1 MRKLL
6 IGIVVLLVLLG
17 AAAVALPFLI
27 PTGPLVARLEQAVEQ
42 RTGRDFTVAGPVSVS
57 VLPVLAVTAEDVRFA
72 GFQGGD
78 DLLRLGRLDLRLR
91 LWPLLSGDV
100 QVDRFVLVEPRIV
113 LETDAR
119 GRANWDLTAPQSS
132 APQSGA
138 PQSGATVQD
147 LALGDVEVVDGTL
160 IYRDGAAGTER
171 VVQDLDASVTLAA
184 LDEPLAVEATLSLDG
199 RPLRLSASAA
209 PARAVVAGG
218 NADIQASVEA
228 AGTALTLGGTL
239 ARPADGGVPRLEG
252 PVQATVD
259 SLPDL
264 LAWLTGGAPPE
275 LPVQSLRLA
284 GTLQATPQR
293 VALGGFDLAADDIA
307 AKGDIAVALGG
318 ARPAVRGSVAVA
330 RLDLDRLLP
339 PPPAAEPTPVPATPP
354 AGQPPAAGAT
364 ADPGW
369 SREPVDLS
377 ALRLADADL
386 TVQLAGVLVSGV
398 EAGPT
403 RLGLTLDNG
412 RLAATLGETA
422 LFGGSVRG
430 AARIDGRAATPG
442 WQVDATVAGMQAEPV
457 LTRFA
462 GFKRLTGASDV
473 ELALKAAG
481 ASPHDIMGSLDGRA
495 SMVFRDGAI
504 KGINIANM
512 VRAVTGGTA
521 EGPQQTDFAELGAS
535 FAIAGGVARTDDLRL
550 LAPLLRVQGGGTVAL
565 QERQV
570 DLRIVPRLVASIE
583 GQGAGRTD
591 QSGLS
596 VPILVRGS
604 FTDLSFTPDL
614 AGIARETLR
623 DPKAAKEA
631 LKDLKGTLK
640 GATEGVKPE
649 DAVRGAL
656 EGLLGGRRPEQAPQA
671 KPPQGQ

>member
-1 MRKLL
+1 M
-6 IGIVVLLVLLG
+6 
-17 AAAVALPFLI
+17 
-27 PTGPLVARLEQAVEQ
+27 
-42 RTGRDFTVAGPVSVS
+42 
-57 VLPVLAVTAEDVRFA
+57 
-72 GFQGGD
+72 
-78 DLLRLGRLDLRLR
+78 
-91 LWPLLSGDV
+91 
-100 QVDRFVLVEPRIV
+100 
-113 LETDAR
+113 
-119 GRANWDLTAPQSS
+119 
-132 APQSGA
+132 
-138 PQSGATVQD
+138 
-147 LALGDVEVVDGTL
+147 
-160 IYRDGAAGTER
+160 
-171 VVQDLDASVTLAA
+171 
-184 LDEPLAVEATLSLDG
+184 
-199 RPLRLSASAA
+199 
-209 PARAVVAGG
+209 
-218 NADIQASVEA
+218 
-228 AGTALTLGGTL
+228 
-239 ARPADGGVPRLEG
+239 
-252 PVQATVD
+252 
-259 SLPDL
+259 
-264 LAWLTGGAPPE
+264 
-275 LPVQSLRLA
+275 QSLRLA

-318 ARPAVRGSVAVA
+318 ARPAVRGTVAVG

-339 PPPAAEPTPVPATPP
+339 PPSAAEPTPVPATPP
-354 AGQPPAAGAT
+354 TGQPPAAGT
-364 ADPGW
+364 APDPGW

-403 RLGLTLDNG
+403 RLGLTLDDG
-412 RLAATLGETA
+412 RLAATLGKTA
-422 LFGGSVRG
+422 LFGGTVQG
-430 AARIDGRAATPG
+430 MARIDGRAATPG

-495 SMVFRDGAI
+495 SMVFRDGAV

-535 FAIAGGVARTDDLRL
+535 FAVAQGIARTDDLRL

-565 QERQV
+565 QDRQV

-604 FTDLSFTPDL
+604 FTALSFTPDI

-640 GATEGVKPE
+640 GAKEGVKPE

-656 EGLLGGRRPEQAPQA
+656 EGLLGGRKPEQAPQA